1 MDPEI
6 QELQEQIDEIK
17 GTLDSHEHK
26 GFDTGRINFLDIIGK
41 VQTVD
46 AVPSATPRDLQ
57 EQIKFYQN
65 GGTKRLY
72 IFDSVANTWHYATL
86 T

>member
-6 QELQEQIDEIK
+6 LKLQEQIDDIK
-17 GTLDSHEHK
+17 TTLGSHEHK

-41 VQTVD
+41 VVTVD
-46 AVPSATPRDLQ
+46 TAPTATPRDLQ
-57 EQIKFYQN
+57 EQIKFYQS

-72 IFDSVANTWHYATL
+72 IYDTIANSWHYATL